1 MDSVPSV
8 IFRTVPCA
16 MDSTH
21 AFSAV
26 IQPYSPML
34 SPLATIVK
42 IPTVKLVQETTYAR
56 LAQIAVTLQAT

>member
-1 MDSVPSV
+1 
-8 IFRTVPCA
+8 